1 MIDIEDEPFDP
12 APHAGR
18 NAVAFGALKQGA
30 RPSAR
35 ALAAALR
42 AAEVRREDAA
52 LAAVINEIWETK
64 NASRN
69 D

>member
-18 NAVAFGALKQGA
+18 NAVAFGAFKQGA
-30 RPSAR
+30 RPNALR
-35 ALAAALR
+35 LAAALR
-42 AAEVRREDAA
+42 AAEERRENAA

-64 NASRN
+64 NVTRN